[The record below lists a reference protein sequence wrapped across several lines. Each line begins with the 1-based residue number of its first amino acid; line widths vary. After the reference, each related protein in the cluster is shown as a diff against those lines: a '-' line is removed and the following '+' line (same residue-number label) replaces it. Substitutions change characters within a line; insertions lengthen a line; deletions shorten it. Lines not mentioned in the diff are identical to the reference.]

1 MRFHRDCKRRSNL
14 RNDSQD
20 RKTFDVGTNLFIGNL
35 VSDVDEKIVYDT
47 SSTFGELVALLLIL
61 SHHLGSKL
69 VNDCLSWKQDSVETY
84 MESPRCHLVLLCKV
98 FMFANQAGL
107 DMLETTLVALQDI
120 ALENIFDESGRK
132 ALCSDFA
139 KLMQQGF
146 ACLPSGICL
155 STMGD
160 MPLMN
165 KLLLGKCLLYPI
177 TTIIIICIVLF
188 SPL

>member
-1 MRFHRDCKRRSNL
+1 M
-14 RNDSQD
+14 DSQD

-35 VSDVDEKIVYDT
+35 GSDVDEKIVYDT
-47 SSTFGELVALLLIL
+47 FSTFDRVLAPSCPRVSEAVTLAQWI
-61 SHHLGSKL
+61 SQSYTHNLGSEL

-84 MESPRCHLVLLCKV
+84 MESPRCHLVLLFKV

-120 ALENIFDESGRK
+120 ALEKIFDESGRK

-139 KLMQQGF
+139 KLMQQEF

-165 KLLLGKCLLYPI
+165 KLLLGKCLLLI
-177 TTIIIICIVLF
+177 SNECI
-188 SPL
+188 SKG